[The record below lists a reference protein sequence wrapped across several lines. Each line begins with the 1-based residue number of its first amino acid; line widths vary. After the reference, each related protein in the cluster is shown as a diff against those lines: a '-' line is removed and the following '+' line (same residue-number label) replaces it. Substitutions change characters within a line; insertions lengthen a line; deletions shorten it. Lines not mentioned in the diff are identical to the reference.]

1 MMKKGGMQLRNSPD
15 IPILHQLLSK
25 AVQKPGEKQHCNW
38 RHSDGLPLFLEVV
51 NPLKERY
58 VQWQLFCDKSGK
70 RTMLFECVGHDILMV
85 FNQISAAIN
94 DLPTSVGRQEESSRV
109 LRARQARAMQ
119 VANAEVTV
127 SVTEPDMPK
136 PKLTGIDSD
145 MARLRASTAEHDIS
159 KPKSRATDADIA
171 RPRTDTAASDTP
183 AAATQKAQDL
193 ENTLVNFDDQNDD
206 RFKTVETARPVLPKP
221 ILSIP
226 DKAAENAE
234 KASRESLK
242 PPQNKPFAPAPVKIE
257 SPKAAVPPQKPRGEA
272 KAPSRSEQSGQMAP
286 SGTPPQP
293 ASQMS
298 QAAPPSEGFY
308 EEQQVA
314 QYPLHGDLKE
324 IATLQLL
331 QLLKSEQVTGRL
343 RVDAG
348 DDCAVLYLRDGTVV
362 QALLGE
368 STGDDALL
376 QVLQWT
382 DGQFALTAGM
392 RTSGVNVD
400 STPEELLS
408 HQNKINVLLEY
419 LSAAG
424 MTADSTFVRTKNGV
438 TRDDFYRMVTPKA
451 PVEVDA
457 LAELYMTFDGRTTLT
472 DLGDLTELRDL
483 ALLQALYHLVSLD
496 LVGFRDVAPVDVSFM
511 AKPAPTIHESSLE
524 AIFEPQS
531 QMPPPPLPQ
540 PVIPRVDSNQPS
552 FMPARSASSIIRLAS
567 GKPLVE
573 PKVIDGAMIQ
583 SVMMS
588 LRRQDTGLFV
598 FPAFLYFLE
607 EEFFRVYRAKGNLS
621 ILIFELCEL
630 VSTPAGVI
638 KQTLPAATIAD
649 ASLRIARRKRHTD
662 IVAHYETHNF
672 AVLLPG
678 TGSGGTKVFANKMI
692 KSMGESPL
700 QGAAGKSLSLA
711 VGSASIPE
719 DFTNLN
725 SLLGAAE
732 VAMRHSL
739 ETGRLYTAFRDV

>member
-1 MMKKGGMQLRNSPD
+1 MKKGGMQLRNSPD
-15 IPILHQLLSK
+15 IPVLHQLLSK
-25 AVQKPGEKQHCNW
+25 AVQRPGEKQHCNW
-38 RHSDGLPLFLEVV
+38 RHSDGLPLFLEVI

-94 DLPTSVGRQEESSRV
+94 NLPTSVGRPEESSRV

-119 VANAEVTV
+119 AANAEVTV

-136 PKLTGIDSD
+136 PKVTGTDSD
-145 MARLRASTAEHDIS
+145 MARLRASTVEHEIA
-159 KPKSRATDADIA
+159 KPKSRATDADVA
-171 RPRTDTAASDTP
+171 KPVAKQEPKQEPKQEQKPEPKAEPKPAPKPAAKPEPKPESKP
-183 AAATQKAQDL
+183 AAALSAQAEAVAKKAQDL
-193 ENTLVNFDDQNDD
+193 ETTLVNFDDQNDD
-206 RFKTVETARPVLPKP
+206 RFKTVETVRPVLPKP

-226 DKAAENAE
+226 DQSAQSAQKATT
-234 KASRESLK
+234 ESLK
-242 PPQNKPFAPAPVKIE
+242 PQNKPFDTAPVKAE
-257 SPKAAVPPQKPRGEA
+257 SAKEA
-272 KAPSRSEQSGQMAP
+272 
-286 SGTPPQP
+286 
-293 ASQMS
+293 
-298 QAAPPSEGFY
+298 FY
-308 EEQQVA
+308 EEPQVA

-343 RVDAG
+343 RIDAG

-368 STGDDALL
+368 SSGDEALL

-408 HQNKINVLLEY
+408 HQNKINVLLER
-419 LSAAG
+419 LSDAG

-438 TRDDFYRMVTPKA
+438 TRDDFYRLATPNA

-496 LVGFRDVAPVDVSFM
+496 LVGFRDITPVDASFT

-524 AIFEPQS
+524 AIFEPQV
-531 QMPPPPLPQ
+531 PVVPQ
-540 PVIPRVDSNQPS
+540 PITPKVETPKVETPRLG
-552 FMPARSASSIIRLAS
+552 MPGGQLPGQSGSSIIRLA
-567 GKPLVE
+567 GGRPLVE

-588 LRRQDTGLFV
+588 LRRQDTGLFI

-630 VSTPAGVI
+630 VSTPTGII
-638 KQTLPAATIAD
+638 KQALPAATIAD

-678 TGSGGTKVFANKMI
+678 TGSGGTRVFANKMI

-700 QGAAGKSLSLA
+700 QGAAGKRLSLA

-732 VAMRHSL
+732 VAMRYSL
-739 ETGRLYTAFRDV
+739 ETGRLYTAFKDV